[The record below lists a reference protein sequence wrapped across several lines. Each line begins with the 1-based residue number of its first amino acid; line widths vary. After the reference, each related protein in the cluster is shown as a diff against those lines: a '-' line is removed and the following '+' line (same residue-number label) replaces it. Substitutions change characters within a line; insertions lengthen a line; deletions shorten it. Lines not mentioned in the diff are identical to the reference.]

1 MLQQTAVVTVGPYFT
16 KFLDAWPTVDALA
29 AAEMDAVLTAW
40 VGLGYYARAR
50 NLHRCA
56 QIVAAELGGK
66 FPNTETELQKLP
78 GIGPYTAA
86 AIAAIAFG
94 QTATVVDGNVE
105 RVMARLF
112 AVTEPLPKAKSIL
125 RELAQALTPIK
136 RAGDYAQAVMDL
148 GATVCRP
155 RGPLCGDCPVADACA
170 ARRLGDI
177 DTYPRRAAKKA
188 KPTRRGTMF
197 WLRRADGRTLLRRRP
212 DKGLLASMIE
222 VPSTP
227 WVDVEKQS
235 DGTNSDWRKYVP
247 AACEWR
253 RLEGQV
259 HHTFTHFHLVLDLMV
274 ADTAVDAK
282 AVIEN
287 VAGEIWADPH
297 DLSGLALPT
306 VMKKVVR
313 LALAEDRS

>member
-1 MLQQTAVVTVGPYFT
+1 
-16 KFLDAWPTVDALA
+16 
-29 AAEMDAVLTAW
+29 
-40 VGLGYYARAR
+40 
-50 NLHRCA
+50 
-56 QIVAAELGGK
+56 
-66 FPNTETELQKLP
+66 
-78 GIGPYTAA
+78 
-86 AIAAIAFG
+86 
-94 QTATVVDGNVE
+94 
-105 RVMARLF
+105 
-112 AVTEPLPKAKSIL
+112 
-125 RELAQALTPIK
+125 
-136 RAGDYAQAVMDL
+136 
-148 GATVCRP
+148 
-155 RGPLCGDCPVADACA
+155 
-170 ARRLGDI
+170 
-177 DTYPRRAAKKA
+177 
-188 KPTRRGTMF
+188 MF
-197 WLRRADGRTLLRRRP
+197 WLRRADGRALLRRRP

-235 DGTNSDWRKYVP
+235 DGANSDWRKYVP

-313 LALAEDRS
+313 LALAEDRN